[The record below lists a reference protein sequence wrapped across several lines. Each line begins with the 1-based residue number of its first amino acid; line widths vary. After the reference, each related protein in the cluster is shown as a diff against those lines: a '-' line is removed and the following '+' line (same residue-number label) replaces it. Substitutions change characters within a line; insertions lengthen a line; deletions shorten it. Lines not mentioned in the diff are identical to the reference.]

1 MNYDFKLSTIMLFI
15 LCSFISVLQCCESK
29 AGMTTEQKIEWLT
42 SPDTAPIKA
51 YTRNVENK
59 IELAIAID
67 SAAEQYNVDVDYII
81 VIAWFETV
89 FRNLIGDQG
98 RSIGEMQVG
107 EMGRRLC
114 HCNMSTVASRI
125 NCGACWLSLGI
136 SHCGTV
142 DSGLQAYISGDCIAQ
157 TANAKRSFI
166 RRKRVIE
173 SIKQLQISQ

>member
-1 MNYDFKLSTIMLFI
+1 MKSDMKWSTAMLFI
-15 LCSFISVLQCCESK
+15 LCSFIVTLQCCESK
-29 AGMTTEQKIEWLT
+29 AQITTEQKIEWLT
-42 SPDTAPIKA
+42 SPDTSPIKA

-67 SAAEQYNVDVDYII
+67 SAAEQYDVDVDYVI

-107 EMGRRLC
+107 EMGRRRC
-114 HCNMSTVASRI
+114 HCNMSTVASRV

-157 TANAKRSFI
+157 TANARRSFI
-166 RRKRVIE
+166 RRIKVIKL
-173 SIKQLQISQ
+173 IKQLQIPQ